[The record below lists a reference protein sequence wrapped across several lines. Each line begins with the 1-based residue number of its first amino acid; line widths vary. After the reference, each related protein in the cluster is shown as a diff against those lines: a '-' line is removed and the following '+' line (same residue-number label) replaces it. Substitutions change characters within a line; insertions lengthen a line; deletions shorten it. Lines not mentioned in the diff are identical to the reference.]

1 MHLKF
6 VLKCLFLVLFL
17 KLNFINYAKAQ
28 NLTSSPDSSISKSV
42 QKKHFNKN
50 HSPKKALILSFALPG
65 AGQIYNR
72 KFWKLPIVYGGLG
85 ALTYLAIDNGTKYQC
100 YRKSYFA
107 MVDDDPLTVNTCDP
121 NQSAADM
128 KLYRDNYQKNYEY
141 SIAGLV
147 GFYLL
152 VAADAFVDAHLKN
165 FDISDD
171 LTLKIKPDLELPSFG
186 SLNSNTNLSAGI
198 SFEFNLKQSKK
209 TINRTYF

>member
-1 MHLKF
+1 MYGQEPTAPILIAKDS
-6 VLKCLFLVLFL
+6 VKTDD
-17 KLNFINYAKAQ
+17 INPLAPAKAAFY
-28 NLTSSPDSSISKSV
+28 SAI
-42 QKKHFNKN
+42 
-50 HSPKKALILSFALPG
+50 LPG
-65 AGQIYNR
+65 LGQAYNKKYWKIPIIYAGFGVASYFLYDQN
-72 KFWKLPIVYGGLG
+72 K
-85 ALTYLAIDNGTKYQC
+85 KYQC

-141 SIAGLV
+141 SVAGLV

-171 LTLKIKPDLELPSFG
+171 LTLKIKTLMLSSSIVKRALYFLP
-186 SLNSNTNLSAGI
+186 TSA
-198 SFEFNLKQSKK
+198 FL
-209 TINRTYF
+209 